1 MKKFSL
7 CLLIITTYH
16 SSYGN
21 ERLNRI
27 PKNIISPNQ
36 HNLGSEANTTRN
48 ESQLLNFIE
57 TTMDTYVIPGVS
69 VSIVKGGN
77 IVWDKHFGYA
87 NIDENILVN
96 RNTMFILSSSDD
108 IGRVLLSNS
117 RNHEGMALIESSI
130 F

>member
-1 MKKFSL
+1 MNKFSL
-7 CLLIITTYH
+7 CLIIITTYH
-16 SSYGN
+16 FSYGN

-27 PKNIISPNQ
+27 PKNIINHNQ
-36 HNLGSEANTTRN
+36 NDLGSEANITRN
-48 ESQLLNFIE
+48 ENQLLNFIE
-57 TTMDTYVIPGVS
+57 TTMETYVIPGVS

-96 RNTMFILSSSDD
+96 ENTMFILSSASKT
-108 IGRVLLSNS
+108 ITAT
-117 RNHEGMALIESSI
+117 ALMHL